1 MRSMLLLWFVGVDI
15 RVIFSSLQT
24 RAQSNT
30 AKHTQNTAQF
40 FFFTLLCSVVLCVF
54 VKSIIVCC
62 VWCAVMLLAWGM
74 TCVAFQTK
82 TPKIFACS
90 CVFFYVFVCT
100 WLCPCVL
107 CVCVQRGKCFVCV
120 ENTGVMARYAF
131 LYNPVYQTEAQ
142 NVASYPHRC

>member
-1 MRSMLLLWFVGVDI
+1 MRSMLLLWFVGLDI
-15 RVIFSSLQT
+15 RVIFQAYKPEPKAT
-24 RAQSNT
+24 Q
-30 AKHTQNTAQF
+30 QNTHKTQPSSSSSPF
-40 FFFTLLCSVVLCVF
+40 YVLWCCVF
-54 VKSIIVCC
+54 VKSSIVCC

-82 TPKIFACS
+82 TPKIFAFS

-107 CVCVQRGKCFVCV
+107 CVCVQRGKCFVYV